1 MSAQSFTCSIHFGD
15 ASKCRDF
22 LISKGVELS
31 EGMTDQ
37 LPAVAFHGYFT
48 KDAIAEWDRAATE
61 EELVEKSKEAWDE
74 WMETPPTQQQNIKEW
89 CEKNTAARWSSAKGG
104 AEFMK
109 ITNPVIW
116 EFVMEKLDEKRE
128 EVIKARFNQLK
139 PKSKSKATG
148 QRAVKRDKTQFDCV
162 FTNTEENPHGKEFD
176 YYLPTDEGRTMV
188 KDGKIQVG
196 KGKDGMDKKP
206 QTYKAVRKS
215 TPFLLEGACKCG
227 VTWDRA
233 SGSKK
238 LSDDGIK
245 GSFVMGCV
253 GDRVSGTDYCSKHQ
267 DKGKS
272 GNIFETTYKS
282 GKYKGVTHAQVLFIM
297 NGEDVDSGCVL
308 EDDGEWIE
316 EECGEKWCDEF
327 VIGA

>member
-1 MSAQSFTCSIHFGD
+1 MSAQSFRNSIHFGD

-22 LISKGVELS
+22 LLSKGVELP

-37 LPAVAFHGYFT
+37 LPAVAFHGWFSEEN
-48 KDAIAEWDRAATE
+48 IAQWDRAATE
-61 EELVEKSKEAWDE
+61 EELLEKSKEAWDE
-74 WMETPPTQQQNIKEW
+74 WMKTPLPVQQQQNLKEW
-89 CEKNTAARWSSAKGG
+89 CGKNKGCLAMRKDD
-104 AEFMK
+104 AEYMR
-109 ITNPVIW
+109 ITNPAIIQ
-116 EFVMEKLDEKRE
+116 FVMEKLDEKRE

-215 TPFLLEGACKCG
+215 TPFLLDGACKCG

-238 LSDDGIK
+238 LSDDSIK
-245 GSFVMGCV
+245 GSFVMGCA

-272 GNIFETTYKS
+272 GNIFKTTYKS

-297 NGEDVDSGCVL
+297 NGEGGCVL

-316 EECGEKWCDEF
+316 GECGDKWMDEV

>member
-22 LISKGVELS
+22 LLSKGVEVPD
-31 EGMTDQ
+31 GMTDQ

-61 EELVEKSKEAWDE
+61 EELMEKSKEAWDE
-74 WMETPPTQQQNIKEW
+74 WRQSEEGAWSDIDTAGTGIMFDPEDCEIYINDLTLAAWVVEEIK
-89 CEKNTAARWSSAKGG
+89 KK
-104 AEFMK
+104 K
-109 ITNPVIW
+109 
-116 EFVMEKLDEKRE
+116 E

-148 QRAVKRDKTQFDCV
+148 QRAVKRDKTEFDCV

-245 GSFVMGCV
+245 GSFVMGCM
-253 GDRVSGTDYCSKHQ
+253 GDCVSGTDYCSKHQ

-316 EECGEKWCDEF
+316 GECGEKWMDEV